1 MQPGATSATPGDRA
15 ARWRG
20 DGVGPRWSLPRAV
33 ALAFVAF
40 LVACALWIVV
50 QAAGDR
56 DGYGIL
62 LGGCGAVLLAH
73 LLGFLVVAWLPRRR
87 SPRQV
92 TSVRTPDGLLGV
104 RFAYSRWAYYWLT
117 ALLLLS
123 ILSGGSMV
131 LLLAATGGS
140 VDRLVAAG
148 VGALLLLTGWFLV
161 TVLRLGVGAV
171 TISPGGITH
180 RGLVHLHVVPWHA
193 VREVSAGVRAG
204 SAAVVV
210 EAGPSP
216 DTVVRHYTGWFGTG
230 DGREVPRLV
239 VRTVWLATDPVAVLD
254 ALAFFHEHP
263 RARDELADS
272 RGLRRITEGRT
283 RPPGREGH
291 SHSGAH

>member
-1 MQPGATSATPGDRA
+1 M
-15 ARWRG
+15 
-20 DGVGPRWSLPRAV
+20 
-33 ALAFVAF
+33 
-40 LVACALWIVV
+40 
-50 QAAGDR
+50 
-56 DGYGIL
+56 
-62 LGGCGAVLLAH
+62 
-73 LLGFLVVAWLPRRR
+73 
-87 SPRQV
+87 
-92 TSVRTPDGLLGV
+92 
-104 RFAYSRWAYYWLT
+104 
-117 ALLLLS
+117 
-123 ILSGGSMV
+123 
-131 LLLAATGGS
+131 
-140 VDRLVAAG
+140 
-148 VGALLLLTGWFLV
+148 
-161 TVLRLGVGAV
+161 LRLGVGAV

-272 RGLRRITEGRT
+272 RGSDGSPRGG
-283 RPPGREGH
+283 PGRRAGRGIPTVERTSTLAAPRRAG
-291 SHSGAH
+291 GAGTNPVGEHG